1 MKKPHP
7 FFRSLEGTIMI
18 FSLVI
23 ILGGTLVLAA
33 WAQMMA
39 TRATYTAMTDE
50 GQKRRIAL
58 ANGRSLARQY
68 ILNQMP
74 NTNPFFSIPGTNY
87 TNLPGGWGGFEL
99 QTIVNPWLATN
110 FGVGNPFNPISGM
123 SFVATNSVHIFN
135 GVETN
140 IWTFL
145 IRSRSPLL
153 AGFPV
158 VIHAPTDTTFGSSFN
173 WLTNLAVIFSNSVK
187 TNRLAVPTAPVIPFT
202 SGYTAS
208 GKGST
213 NGYLGYFASP
223 MNTNYTPVSV
233 TGLSVTNPSPTGVTA
248 SNTNGSTS
256 NNRVTNY
263 TGGSLDIVLDSPQT
277 TDFLRFVIPNV
288 TNGSFTNTTN
298 GTNYITTYT
307 NATVTNVILVSSMNT
322 NTLHLIADTN
332 TTNLTTLTLSGTNN
346 TRRVYV
352 NKAGGNLTLK
362 TAIYTNN
369 SYTNNYANNYT
380 WWLGITFANTNGTL
394 TVTGPTNAKS
404 LTLQGGIRANG
415 VVGMSQG
422 GASNLHVIANSSPP
436 INGTNVSPVELL
448 GDRIMWLEEQRSP

>member
-1 MKKPHP
+1 
-7 FFRSLEGTIMI
+7 
-18 FSLVI
+18 
-23 ILGGTLVLAA
+23 
-33 WAQMMA
+33 
-39 TRATYTAMTDE
+39 
-50 GQKRRIAL
+50 
-58 ANGRSLARQY
+58 
-68 ILNQMP
+68 
-74 NTNPFFSIPGTNY
+74 
-87 TNLPGGWGGFEL
+87 
-99 QTIVNPWLATN
+99 
-110 FGVGNPFNPISGM
+110 
-123 SFVATNSVHIFN
+123 
-135 GVETN
+135 
-140 IWTFL
+140 
-145 IRSRSPLL
+145 
-153 AGFPV
+153 
-158 VIHAPTDTTFGSSFN
+158 
-173 WLTNLAVIFSNSVK
+173 
-187 TNRLAVPTAPVIPFT
+187 
-202 SGYTAS
+202 
-208 GKGST
+208 
-213 NGYLGYFASP
+213 

-332 TTNLTTLTLSGTNN
+332 NTNLTTLTLSGTNN